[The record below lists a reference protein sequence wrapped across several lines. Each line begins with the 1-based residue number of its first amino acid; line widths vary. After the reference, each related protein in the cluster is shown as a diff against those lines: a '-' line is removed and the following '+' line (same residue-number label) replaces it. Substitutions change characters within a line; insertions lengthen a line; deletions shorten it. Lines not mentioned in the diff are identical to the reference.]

1 MLPRVTFDA
10 PDCRSAARRAA
21 LYLSIAV
28 SVFAGPV
35 AAQDLGDAEL
45 RALRYYVE
53 QNDMRSAKAE
63 IQRLMQ
69 AHPGWRP
76 PSNLSELNATTAV
89 QAGPGEEA
97 NRVWK
102 LIEIGNWEAA
112 RGRLD
117 HLRAT
122 YPDWA
127 PPPEMVSLIQT
138 GEGQSRFDRSV
149 AAGDAATA
157 ISVARQ
163 TPQLLRC
170 DRVNNAWQLAL
181 MQQKV
186 GDTAGA
192 LSSYRGVLG
201 SCTDPSVLVATIEK
215 ANDIASDA
223 QLREMADFARQNR
236 PAAQASIDA
245 VETRLLVGRGSAGTA
260 VQTAR
265 TAPAAAP
272 ATAPQA
278 PAPARTAAPVVQ
290 PAETPA
296 PVVPTPTRTLRIDA
310 LPARGDGRIGAVQ
323 QAARAGDWTGCL
335 ARSTNP
341 QSVDVLYER
350 GWCAMN
356 RDRSFEALAAFQV
369 ASSAPLGG
377 VVQRDARYGMA
388 LALLANHMTEDAA
401 RVAAVT
407 DLTTE
412 QRLEIE
418 GMILDQR
425 GVRAYRGGDFR
436 ASITYFDALEEL
448 TGSIRRDLAILR
460 GYAYLESG
468 QRQAG
473 RAEFQRLHDQLATS
487 ETRKGLNAA
496 IE

>member
-1 MLPRVTFDA
+1 MFPRVIFAA
-10 PDCRSAARRAA
+10 PGCRTAVRRAA
-21 LYLSIAV
+21 LSLSVAL
-28 SVFAGPV
+28 SVLAGPV
-35 AAQDLGDAEL
+35 AAQELGDAEL

-76 PSNLSELNATTAV
+76 PANLSELKATTAAP
-89 QAGPGEEA
+89 AGPGEEA
-97 NRVWK
+97 NRIWK
-102 LIEIGNWEAA
+102 LIEIGNWGAA

-117 HLRAT
+117 HLRAS
-122 YPDWA
+122 YPDWT
-127 PPPEMVSLIQT
+127 PPAEMMSLVAT
-138 GEGQSRFDRSV
+138 GEGQSRFDRAV
-149 AAGDAATA
+149 AVGDAATA

-181 MQQKV
+181 MQQKS

-192 LSSYRGVLG
+192 LASYRGVLG
-201 SCTDPSVLVATIEK
+201 SCTDPSVLVATLEK
-215 ANDIASDA
+215 ANDIGTDA
-223 QLREMADFARQNR
+223 QLREMADFARQSR
-236 PAAQASIDA
+236 PSAKASIDA
-245 VETRLLVGRGSAGTA
+245 VETRLLAGRGRAPAA

-265 TAPAAAP
+265 PAPALQASAPVKAAAP
-272 ATAPQA
+272 VTGATEA
-278 PAPARTAAPVVQ
+278 PAPVA
-290 PAETPA
+290 PA
-296 PVVPTPTRTLRIDA
+296 PTRSVRMDA
-310 LPARGDGRIGAVQ
+310 LPAQGDGRVAAVR

-335 ARSTNP
+335 ARSANP
-341 QSVDVLYER
+341 RSVDVLYER

-369 ASSAPLGG
+369 ASTAPLGA

-388 LALLANHMTEDAA
+388 LAMLANHMTEDAA

-407 DLTTE
+407 DLTNE

-418 GMILDQR
+418 SMILDQR
-425 GVRAYRGGDFR
+425 GVRAFKSDDFR
-436 ASITYFDALEEL
+436 AAITYFDALEEL

-468 QRQAG
+468 QRQKA
-473 RAEFQRLHDQLATS
+473 RAEFERLHDQLATA

-496 IE
+496 IR